1 MTLIVLSGGTLRGS
15 TVGEGDR
22 VLDEAAAVVLDAS
35 VDGAGILVGAGL
47 YVGFVTVG
55 PYVVAVGEV
64 GRV

>member
-1 MTLIVLSGGTLRGS
+1 MCLVPLL
-15 TVGEGDR
+15 TVVAG
-22 VLDEAAAVVLDAS
+22 AVVLDAS
-35 VDGAGILVGAGL
+35 VDGAEILVRVAS